1 MPMTIVI
8 DQVTRKTMVDKL
20 YDILHILCEVSR
32 TKPVVIKNL
41 WNEPTEFYTLTD
53 AQDVA
58 LNLAKE
64 EFDEAFQEIGQ
75 INVNY

>member
-1 MPMTIVI
+1 MTTVI
-8 DQVTRKTMVDKL
+8 DPVTRKIMVDKL
-20 YDILHILCEVSR
+20 NSMLKILCEVGS
-32 TKPVVIKNL
+32 TKPVVSKNL
-41 WNEPTEFYTLTD
+41 WNEPAEFYTLTD